1 MKGHSMK
8 KEKEDWIVEKFVND
22 VSLLLWQ
29 EKHLKARFNVTT
41 EELRRC
47 EGLARIKVW
56 EGHKGIL
63 TNKHILTAICSLDLD
78 DPVWVKIIKEDIA
91 EEMY

>member
-1 MKGHSMK
+1 MR
-8 KEKEDWIVEKFVND
+8 KEKEDWIVEKFTNAP
-22 VSLLLWQ
+22 SLLLWQ
-29 EKHLKARFNVTT
+29 EKHLKSRFNVTT

-47 EGLARIKVW
+47 ESLARIKLRKSK
-56 EGHKGIL
+56 KGVL
-63 TNKHILTAICSLDLD
+63 TNEMLLTAICLMDFD

>member
-1 MKGHSMK
+1 MK

-22 VSLLLWQ
+22 VSLFLWQ

-63 TNKHILTAICSLDLD
+63 TNKHILTAICSLDFD

>member
-1 MKGHSMK
+1 MK
-8 KEKEDWIVEKFVND
+8 KEKENWIVEKFVND
-22 VSLLLWQ
+22 VSLFLWQ
-29 EKHLKARFNVTT
+29 EKHLKSRFNVTT

-47 EGLARIKVW
+47 ESLARIKLR
-56 EGHKGIL
+56 KGKKGVL
-63 TNKHILTAICSLDLD
+63 TNEMLLTAICSMDFD

>member
-1 MKGHSMK
+1 MK

-22 VSLLLWQ
+22 VSLFLWQ

-47 EGLARIKVW
+47 EGLARIKVL

>member
-22 VSLLLWQ
+22 VSLFLWQ

-47 EGLARIKVW
+47 EGLLV
-56 EGHKGIL
+56 
-63 TNKHILTAICSLDLD
+63 
-78 DPVWVKIIKEDIA
+78 
-91 EEMY
+91 

>member
-1 MKGHSMK
+1 VR
-8 KEKEDWIVEKFVND
+8 KEKEDWIVEKFTNAP
-22 VSLLLWQ
+22 SLLLWQ
-29 EKHLKARFNVTT
+29 EKHLKSRFNVTT

-47 EGLARIKVW
+47 ESLARMKLR
-56 EGHKGIL
+56 KGKKGVL
-63 TNKHILTAICSLDLD
+63 TNEMLLTAICSMDFD